1 MNKTSIASLV
11 LLNIVLL
18 GALVFVTFGGDGQA
32 HAVNASSARGQY
44 VAVSGTI
51 AGSKTPIIWIV
62 DQASQEVV
70 AVQFD
75 AQSDQLVGFGYRNMN
90 NDAITVEKSRQ

>member
-51 AGSKTPIIWIV
+51 AGSMEMKQRQNRRPQKRVLCFEIAWTDPEDFGKKNWV
-62 DQASQEVV
+62 DRDDVRTV
-70 AVQFD
+70 A
-75 AQSDQLVGFGYRNMN
+75 
-90 NDAITVEKSRQ
+90 